1 MGMLSLCL
9 SFALSRA
16 LTLTSL
22 VLYVLF
28 AIYLGYVKSYSLM
41 AKVGCDCPTPFRNRE
56 LVVPRRTTTV
66 SRRALGSR
74 QSSERPFTA
83 ISGAFVSSPNHIQL
97 EDCTIKIRVVELI
110 YFSTFCG
117 LTAQS

>member
-9 SFALSRA
+9 SFALSGA

-22 VLYVLF
+22 VLYVLV

-41 AKVGCDCPTPFRNRE
+41 AKVGCDCPTQFRNRE

-66 SRRALGSR
+66 SRKALGSR
-74 QSSERPFTA
+74 QIASDL
-83 ISGAFVSSPNHIQL
+83 SPLSVTRSFLPHIQL
-97 EDCTIKIRVVELI
+97 EDFSIKIRVVEMI